1 MLLNV
6 CHCFPLL
13 LYSNTCFVFC
23 WSQKVE
29 VFPLNVMSKH
39 VDVCAAILIKSKF
52 GDLFNIVE
60 VFELI
65 KQKAND

>member
-1 MLLNV
+1 
-6 CHCFPLL
+6 
-13 LYSNTCFVFC
+13 
-23 WSQKVE
+23 
-29 VFPLNVMSKH
+29 MSKH